1 MAKLNIHD
9 DINILKSDRPLNLP
23 EFGMITIPLWMRTK
37 LDLKQNELLLCGLI
51 FSFSQDGSSEFYGSR
66 QYLCD
71 VLGCSIN
78 TIDNL
83 LKKLVEKGIINK
95 RVENINGVK
104 FPRYSFNFDCLLE
117 NVENSIPQNLGLDTQ
132 NVTTIYSNNIN
143 NNIYNN
149 IVPKNCGGVSN
160 NDKSSK
166 ALFNELKSKTNSKYT
181 TKNVIDEMFSHYE
194 KLYNCKYPESNFS
207 KLTLQ
212 IQKLQKDYD
221 CTLNELSTKIIA
233 WMDFWKSS
241 DWQREE
247 GNFVLPSAVWIRNKL
262 DGKISKN
269 GNTKNTPPAYYEG
282 QKVNT
287 YDSNNN
293 RRK

>member
-9 DINILKSDRPLNLP
+9 DIDISKVDRPLNLP

-37 LDLKQNELLLCGLI
+37 LDLKQNELLLCGII
-51 FSFSQDGSSEFYGSR
+51 FSFSQDGASEFYGSR

-71 VLGCSIN
+71 VLGCTDT

-83 LKKLVEKGIINK
+83 LKKLVTKGIINK

-117 NVENSIPQNLGLDTQ
+117 NVEISTHQNLVGQHQ
-132 NVTTIYSNNIN
+132 NSGTIYSYNNINNIN
-143 NNIYNN
+143 NNIVTKNWGGLQNN
-149 IVPKNCGGVSN
+149 E
-160 NDKSSK
+160 KSSK
-166 ALFNELKSKTNSKYT
+166 AIFSELKSKTNSKYS

-194 KLYNCKYPESNFS
+194 EVYNCKYPESNFS

-221 CTLNELSTKIIA
+221 CTLNELSAKIIA
-233 WMDFWKSS
+233 WIDFWKSS

-262 DGKISKN
+262 DSKISKN

-282 QKVNT
+282 QEVNT
-287 YDSNNN
+287 YDSTNN
-293 RRK
+293 RRR